1 MDKHA
6 FESLAKFCASQRRA
20 FFPDAW
26 IERSIVDGKALAVA
40 AMYLSMTGWYGY
52 ENELKSVAAKVETRL
67 LSATG
72 FHRELNSIEFDL
84 GRFSARVRY
93 EIATSE
99 KRGSEAA

>member
-1 MDKHA
+1 MDKYA
-6 FESLAKFCASQRRA
+6 FESLARFCANQRRA

-52 ENELKSVAAKVETRL
+52 ENELKSVAAKVETQM
-67 LSATG
+67 LSTTG
-72 FHRELNSIEFDL
+72 FHRELNSIDFDL

-93 EIATSE
+93 EIATQDN
-99 KRGSEAA
+99 RGKDSV

>member
-6 FESLAKFCASQRRA
+6 FDSLARFCANQRRA

-26 IERSIVDGKALAVA
+26 IERSIIDGKAIAVA

-52 ENELKSVAAKVETRL
+52 ETELKSVAAKVESRI
-67 LSATG
+67 LSNTG
-72 FHRELNSIEFDL
+72 FHHELNSMDFDL

-93 EIATSE
+93 EIVTRE
-99 KRGSEAA
+99 RKEGKVT